1 MSFGI
6 ALSGL
11 DAAQSDLNVTANNIA
26 NSATTGFKSSTSAFA
41 ELFAVSPQGVSNTQ
55 IGNGVQLQAVEQ
67 QFKQGDIETTGNSL
81 DMAISGNGFFT
92 VSSNGADEYTRAG
105 SFQTNANGE
114 VVNDAGQS
122 LQVYPPTA
130 SGFNTTQR
138 INLVIPTGNS
148 APQATTTAGLTFNL
162 PAGSTAPTTTPFDPA
177 NSNSYNQS
185 TSMTLYDSL
194 GAAHTAT
201 MYFVSTGGSGWDAY
215 EYIDGTLVNPTVAGA
230 PKPVTM
236 AFSNSG
242 ALTGTTDVA
251 GATNT
256 GAVSFGSYTPTT
268 GAAAMNVTYNLS
280 SATQYGNAFGVT
292 SVTQNGFT
300 TGQLSGI
307 SISSTG
313 VVQANYTNGQST
325 NLGQVA
331 IANFPD
337 QQGLQQVA
345 NTNWVQTFA
354 SGQPVYG
361 VAGGAGFG
369 NIESGALEQS
379 NVDITQQL
387 VNMITAQRAYQANA
401 EMVSTENAITQ
412 TTINIP
418 NQQ

>member
-11 DAAQSDLNVTANNIA
+11 DAAQSDLNITANNIA
-26 NSATTGFKSSTSAFA
+26 NSATVGFKSSAPDFA

-55 IGNGVQLQAVEQ
+55 VGNGVQLRSVQQ
-67 QFKQGDIETTGNSL
+67 QFTQGNIETTGNSL
-81 DMAISGNGFFT
+81 DLAISGNGFFT
-92 VSSNGADEYTRAG
+92 VSSAGADEYTRAG
-105 SFQTNANGE
+105 SFQTDANGN
-114 VVNDAGQS
+114 VVNAAGQN
-122 LQVYPPTA
+122 LQVYPPTTT
-130 SGFNTTQR
+130 GFNTTSR
-138 INLVIPTGNS
+138 VNLVIPTGDS
-148 APQATTTAGLTFNL
+148 APAATSTASLTFNL
-162 PAGSTAPTTTPFDPA
+162 PAGSTAPTAAPFDPA
-177 NSNSYNQS
+177 NANTYNQS
-185 TSMTLYDSL
+185 TSMTVYDSL

-201 MYFVSTGGSGWDAY
+201 MYFVSTGGSAWDAY
-215 EYIDGTLVNPTVAGA
+215 EYIDGTLVNPQAGGV
-230 PKPVTM
+230 PTPVQLT
-236 AFSNSG
+236 FSDSG
-242 ALTGTTDVA
+242 ALTGVTDTA
-251 GATNT
+251 GGTNDQ
-256 GAVSFGSYTPTT
+256 AINFGTYTPTT
-268 GAAAMNVTYNLS
+268 GAAALNISYNLS
-280 SATQYGNAFGVT
+280 SITQYGNAFGVT
-292 SVTQNGFT
+292 SVTQNGYT

-307 SISSTG
+307 SVSSSG

-345 NTNWVQTFA
+345 NTNWVQTYA

-369 NIESGALEQS
+369 NIESGSLEES

-401 EMVSTENAITQ
+401 EMVSTENSITQ

>member
-26 NSATTGFKSSTSAFA
+26 NSATTGFKSSSSAFA

-67 QFKQGDIETTGNSL
+67 RYSQGDIQTTGNSL
-81 DMAISGNGFFT
+81 DMALSGNGFFT
-92 VSSNGADEYTRAG
+92 VSSNGAEEFTRAG

-114 VVNDAGQS
+114 VVNVAGQN

-138 INLVIPTGNS
+138 VNLVIPTGNS
-148 APQATTTAGLTFNL
+148 APSATTTAGLTFNL
-162 PAGSTAPTTTPFDPA
+162 PAGSTAPTATPFDPA
-177 NSNSYNQS
+177 NANSYNQS

-201 MYFVSTGGSGWDAY
+201 MYFVSTGGSGWDSY
-215 EYIDGTLVNPTVAGA
+215 EYIDGTAVNPTVAGA
-230 PKPVTM
+230 LKPVTLT
-236 AFSNSG
+236 FSNSG

-251 GATNT
+251 GGTNDA
-256 GAVSFGSYTPTT
+256 AVSFGTYTPTT
-268 GAAAMNVTYNLS
+268 GAAAMNVTYNLA

-307 SISSTG
+307 SVSSSG

-325 NLGQVA
+325 SLGQVA
-331 IANFPD
+331 VANFPD

-361 VAGGAGFG
+361 QAGGAGFG

-379 NVDITQQL
+379 NVDLAQQFVDL
-387 VNMITAQRAYQANA
+387 IAHQRAFEANSKTITTA
-401 EMVSTENAITQ
+401 DEMLQSLEQIKR
-412 TTINIP
+412 
-418 NQQ
+418 